1 MEEEDFPKKVTEKN
15 IGNLT
20 EKAERMQK
28 KGFQL
33 RYVFAFVVPYVVLV
47 SLSVFGWLYLL
58 LWLGLNHYLDFILWL
73 SPELQVVAFFAL
85 LFAVYAMVILPILV
99 FSFLSIN
106 WILRRYFGY
115 PKHEEAIFA
124 ECFIIA
130 KHLRNNERIKAK
142 KEVGYFLACLTGFVR
157 DLRYNPKRKI
167 YAPEF
172 DLLRCGKNEISRMLM
187 FSDDK
192 TPKLLMDFGLAFVR
206 NDDPEAFSNLKQLI
220 ERVRKY
226 GEPKGRF
233 RRFLGG
239 LEQYPHS
246 LPFVISMIVIA
257 VAILYF
263 VISGQR
269 LPIG

>member
-1 MEEEDFPKKVTEKN
+1 MKEEDFPEKVTDKN
-15 IGNLT
+15 IEDLI
-20 EKAERMQK
+20 EKAEKLKK
-28 KGFQL
+28 KGLQP
-33 RYVFAFVVPYVVLV
+33 RYGLAIAVPYSGFAL
-47 SLSVFGWLYLL
+47 LFVFGSLYLM
-58 LWLGLNHYLDFILWL
+58 LWLALNNYLDFLLWF
-73 SPELQVVAFFAL
+73 SPEWQGAAFFAL
-85 LFAVYAMVILPILV
+85 LFAVYAVVILPILV
-99 FSFLSIN
+99 FSLLSII
-106 WILRRYFGY
+106 WILRKYFGY

-124 ECFIIA
+124 ECFVIA
-130 KHLRNNERIKAK
+130 KHLMNNERLKAK
-142 KEVGYFLACLTGFVR
+142 EKVYYFLACLTAFVR
-157 DLRYNPKRKI
+157 DLGYNSKRKI

-220 ERVRKY
+220 ERVREY
-226 GEPKGRF
+226 GELKGRF

-239 LEQYPHS
+239 IEQYPHS

-263 VISGQR
+263 VVSGQR